1 MLNLITVQQLNDDR
15 NLVNIIYK
23 SGAILLKKLF
33 FLIAPVCVFFF
44 VFFFVFCLSKVKK
57 MFDSKPDYQTYSEYQ
72 NFKLNKFSSRII

>member
-33 FLIAPVCVFFF
+33 FLIAPVCVFF
-44 VFFFVFCLSKVKK
+44 VFFFLSLVCQK
-57 MFDSKPDYQTYSEYQ
+57 
-72 NFKLNKFSSRII
+72 

>member
-44 VFFFVFCLSKVKK
+44 SFCLLFVKSKKK
-57 MFDSKPDYQTYSEYQ
+57 MFDSKPDYQKYSEYQ